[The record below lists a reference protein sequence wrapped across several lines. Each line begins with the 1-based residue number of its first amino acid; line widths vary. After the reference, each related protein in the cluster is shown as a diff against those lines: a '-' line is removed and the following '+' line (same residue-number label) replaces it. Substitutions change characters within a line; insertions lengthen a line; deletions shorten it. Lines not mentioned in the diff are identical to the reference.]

1 MSDEPSADLKA
12 FYSQH
17 QATGEPSAASVARV
31 RAHVLSAATEPIA
44 LEAPRSW
51 LRHEVMAVAAVLM
64 VMVGAQG
71 LYVLLRTAPTKDDA
85 ASAGDVPSPAD
96 DAVARADDAV
106 ARADDAVSRSDD
118 AVTRAQAAEVAA
130 VVSAYQSGD
139 LEGALRLAANGGP
152 PCKALVPKLEQ
163 VSRLSQR
170 LSSLSAA
177 EVAQVAALDQEL
189 AAGRLTALGQR
200 VAQAAPSRSAVAASL
215 HEQARAAL
223 RAKDLARAIALGEA
237 CTRADPGFAPCHKLL
252 GTAWGQRAAREG
264 SPGMLEHARRAYE
277 RFLELAPADDEDV
290 ARVRVLLETERAAH
304 EPTADQVAIDR
315 LFTEAH
321 QARVIGQW
329 VRAVELARQVKSL
342 DPRHAGALALLSEA
356 RDQARDTYLRGYQQ
370 KDFDPARA
378 MTLFGEVV
386 SMTLPDD
393 ELHLKAQ
400 ARLDE
405 LRAPQ

>member
-12 FYSQH
+12 LYSQH

-31 RAHVLSAATEPIA
+31 RARVLSAATEPGA
-44 LEAPRSW
+44 LPRSW
-51 LRHEVMAVAAVLM
+51 LRHEVMAIAAVLM

-85 ASAGDVPSPAD
+85 ASAGDLPSPAD

-118 AVTRAQAAEVAA
+118 AVTLAQAAEVAA

-139 LEGALRLAANGGP
+139 LEGALRLAAKGGP

-189 AAGRLTALGQR
+189 AAGRVTALGQR

-223 RAKDLARAIALGEA
+223 RAKDLTRAIALGEA
-237 CTRADPGFAPCHKLL
+237 CTRTDPGFAPCHKLL
-252 GTAWGQRAAREG
+252 GTAWAQRAVREG
-264 SPGMLEHARRAYE
+264 DPGTLEHARRAYQ

-290 ARVRVLLETERAAH
+290 ARVRVILETERAAR
-304 EPTADQVAIDR
+304 EPTADQAAIER

-321 QARVIGQW
+321 HARVTGQW

-342 DPRHAGALALLSEA
+342 DPRHGGALALLTEA
-356 RDQARDTYLRGYQQ
+356 RDQARDVYLRAYQQ